1 MTPAL
6 LLLSLRMALSGLFT
20 VPVTREDAKII
31 IKDGSSGG
39 INSTN
44 KVVVTYEDKV
54 IELKM
59 QTDYSLNTEIE
70 YVGKIAYLERSEYI
84 VWYQFE

>member
-1 MTPAL
+1 MRYNRDNTFL
-6 LLLSLRMALSGLFT
+6 M
-20 VPVTREDAKII
+20 KIEENTI
-31 IKDGSSGG
+31 
-39 INSTN
+39 
-44 KVVVTYEDKV
+44 

-59 QTDYSLNTEIE
+59 QTDYSLNTEVE